1 MPAAANRPPR
11 SAMIPQ
17 SSCTILRSSRVEFL
31 IWNIP
36 HSAIVQ
42 DIFEVLTFEMNSE
55 SANREYLMTIMCYC
69 KLETDLVTKTITGK
83 KHDTSNMSSR
93 TIFTN
98 LSSGES
104 SECILDMAC
113 VLHKHCKLRQLQDHL
128 CPKNSK
134 LKNTHKRQQLEQK
147 CLVTYGRL
155 NGFKSLS
162 GTDPPNRAASVATF
176 TSTQRTI
183 SPK

>member
-17 SSCTILRSSRVEFL
+17 SSSTILRSSRVEFL

-42 DIFEVLTFEMNSE
+42 DIFEVLAFEMFSE
-55 SANREYLMTIMCYC
+55 SANREHCMTIMCYC

-83 KHDTSNMSSR
+83 KKHDTSNMSSR
-93 TIFTN
+93 MIFTN

-104 SECILDMAC
+104 SECILDMAG
-113 VLHKHCKLRQLQDHL
+113 LLQTL
-128 CPKNSK
+128 
-134 LKNTHKRQQLEQK
+134 QME
-147 CLVTYGRL
+147 
-155 NGFKSLS
+155 
-162 GTDPPNRAASVATF
+162 ATF
-176 TSTQRTI
+176 RTTSVQRTAN
-183 SPK
+183 